1 MAEPI
6 IEAIG
11 LKRIFKVSCRDRTG
25 LFSSLMSLIVRK
37 YQFVAA
43 VAGIDL
49 TINRGEIRGL
59 IGPNGAGKSTT
70 IKILSGVLYPTAGQ
84 VRVMGFTPWLE
95 REEYVRHIGVVFGQ
109 KSQLWWDLP
118 PIDTFSLNQKM
129 YHIPP
134 KVFHANLEYFK
145 ELLGV
150 REVIT
155 RPTRQLS
162 LGERMKCELICAMLH
177 EPPLVFLDEPTI
189 GLDVLS
195 KEAIRNFIKQSN
207 REKGTTFILTTHD
220 LSDIEDL
227 CENVTIINKGII
239 VYNDTLPNLKT
250 QVSPKKIM
258 EIKFT
263 KPVPREMLAVFQV
276 LSYNPL
282 FVTIEVAPEQEDTL
296 MVELSK
302 IIGALPVRDINI
314 NDPGIEEV
322 IKQIYSA

>member
-1 MAEPI
+1 MDEPI
-6 IEAIG
+6 INAAG
-11 LKRIFKVSCRDRTG
+11 LTRIFKVSSREKTG
-25 LFSSLMSLIVRK
+25 LFSSLISLIVRK
-37 YQFVAA
+37 YKFVEA
-43 VAGIDL
+43 VGGIDL
-49 TINRGEIRGL
+49 TVNKGEIRGL

-84 VRVMGFTPWLE
+84 VRVMGFIPWLE
-95 REEYVRHIGVVFGQ
+95 REEYVRRIGVVFGQ

-129 YHIPP
+129 YQIPE
-134 KVFHANLEYFK
+134 KVFQTNLEFFK

-177 EPPLVFLDEPTI
+177 DPPLVFLDEPTI

-227 CENVTIINKGII
+227 CESITIINNGII
-239 VYNDTLPNLKT
+239 VFNGTLPNLKT
-250 QVSPKKIM
+250 YVSNKKIV
-258 EIKFT
+258 EIKFA
-263 KPVPREMLAVFQV
+263 KPVPREMLALFQV
-276 LSYNPL
+276 LSYSPL
-282 FVTIEVAPEQEDTL
+282 FVTIEIAPEQEDTL

-302 IIGALPVRDINI
+302 IIGVLPVR
-314 NDPGIEEV
+314 GH
-322 IKQIYSA
+322 QYQ